1 LAWKEI
7 ARALVPPIVD
17 IAVDLAS
24 SAATPSS
31 INPLET
37 FDEDVRKAETAAL
50 KEIETLTSNLG
61 SGPTPIKTIT
71 PEVPAP
77 IMPKTQTL
85 PTREKKIPPGKK
97 RLLDAMKDLSA
108 AEEHLIHKWPE
119 MAREI
124 RSHRKKIEDDVL

>member
-1 LAWKEI
+1 MAWREI
-7 ARALVPPIVD
+7 ARALVPPLVD

-37 FDEDVRKAETAAL
+37 FDEDVRNAEAEAL

-71 PEVPAP
+71 PEVPALV
-77 IMPKTQTL
+77 MSKTQTL
-85 PTREKKIPPGKK
+85 PTRDKKIPPGKK

-108 AEEHLIHKWPE
+108 AEEHLVHKWPE
-119 MAREI
+119 IAREI
-124 RSHRKKIEDDVL
+124 RSHRKKLEVDVL